1 MSVSRPTVR
10 WAGHPRATA
19 PVAQIRAARRR
30 DPATVVVDDAGR
42 AVAFGPLALVRETAR
57 ELLRAGLDTLLAG
70 LVRLGVRRRPT
81 AAPPSTPGSGPTVV
95 VVPVLPDL
103 SHTFVYREVLAM
115 LRQRPDWRV
124 MALERR
130 DDVPLHDEAKALL
143 AHAAFLPRDGVLA
156 RTWRVVRWLATRRG
170 RALFALYR
178 SAPGGSCRDLLGKQ
192 VLRDPR
198 HPGNALALADWLRR
212 DPAGLPRHLHVYSST
227 YATNVT
233 MGAALLL
240 GVPFSVSSYVDFEFP
255 YAHRL
260 LAEKVARATFFRVVT
275 AYCADRLRQLLGP
288 DSPPPDRLP
297 VLLLGLD
304 LGAWQARA
312 VPPRRGI
319 LVSAARL
326 VPKKGL
332 ALLPPALAELAR
344 RGLPFRWLVVGDG
357 PELAAIQAA
366 CVAHDIADRVEF
378 RGPQGN
384 HVVRQLLLAAD
395 AAVLP
400 CVVAA
405 DGERDGIPIFL
416 CEAMALGVPVVTT
429 RVSGIPELVRDGDT
443 GVLCAPGDTNA
454 LADALARVLGDPEF
468 ASAIGARGRAAVHR
482 ELDVDRLV
490 GRLIARIEA

>member
-1 MSVSRPTVR
+1 MSPAGPSVR
-10 WAGHPRATA
+10 WAGHPWATA
-19 PVAQIRAARRR
+19 PVAQILAARRAA
-30 DPATVVVDDAGR
+30 PNTVVVDDAGR
-42 AVAFGPLALVRETAR
+42 EVPFGRWAVVRETAR
-57 ELLRAGLDTLLAG
+57 ELLRAGLDALLAG
-70 LVRLGVRRRPT
+70 LVWTCVGRRAPAVARAT
-81 AAPPSTPGSGPTVV
+81 AGPGPTVV

-124 MALERR
+124 VALERR
-130 DDVPLHDEAKALL
+130 HDAPLHDEAKALL
-143 AHAAFLPRDGVLA
+143 AHAEFLPRDGVLA
-156 RTWRVVRWLATRRG
+156 RFGRVLRCLATRRG

-178 SAPGGSCRDLLGKQ
+178 SAQDGSCRDLLGKQ

-198 HPGNALALADWLRR
+198 HPGIALALADRLRR
-212 DPAGLPRHLHVYSST
+212 DPAGAPRHLHVYSST

-260 LAEKVARATFFRVVT
+260 LAEKVARASFFRVVT
-275 AYCADRLRQLLGP
+275 ADCARRLLALLGP
-288 DSPPPDRLP
+288 TAPSPDRVP
-297 VLLLGLD
+297 VVLLGLD
-304 LGAWQARA
+304 LGAWQADA
-312 VPPRRGI
+312 VPPRRGV

-326 VPKKGL
+326 VEKKGL
-332 ALLPPALAELAR
+332 VLMPPALAELAR
-344 RGLPFRWLVVGDG
+344 RGLSCRWLVVGDG
-357 PELAAIQAA
+357 PELPAIQAA
-366 CVAHDIADRVEF
+366 CARHEVADRVEF

-384 HVVRQLLLAAD
+384 QVVRQLLLAAD
-395 AAVLP
+395 VAVLP

-416 CEAMALGVPVVTT
+416 CEAMALGVPVVSTPI
-429 RVSGIPELVRDGDT
+429 SGIPELVRDGDT
-443 GVLCAPGDTNA
+443 GVLCAPGDWQA
-454 LADALARVLGDPEF
+454 LADALARLLQDPER
-468 ASAIGARGRAAVHR
+468 AAAIGARGRAAVHR